1 MTVNNLIAELEEQ
14 GLKLYLSSKKK
25 IKVATDST
33 EISDDAREL
42 LKSVKGREIEI
53 IKHLEKSKLCWMVY
67 GKPGDMTEKEWK
79 FLLRDA
85 KKEVAADQEADRGK
99 AQNKV
104 YFIRAVLNY
113 LEKKD
118 EDKSL
123 YKHIWENMP
132 ISN

>member
-1 MTVNNLIAELEEQ
+1 MTANNLIAELEEQ
-14 GLKLYLSSKKK
+14 GLKLYLSKRK
-25 IKVATDST
+25 IKVVADSK
-33 EISDDAREL
+33 EISDDARDL
-42 LKSVKGREIEI
+42 LKSVKERESEI
-53 IKHLEKSKLCWMVY
+53 IKCLEKSKLCWRVY

-79 FLLRDA
+79 LLLKDA
-85 KKEVAADQEADRGK
+85 KKEVMISQGGDKIK

-113 LEKKD
+113 LKKKD
-118 EDKSL
+118 GDKSL